1 MDLIVH
7 SVYWPFFLLLSSVL
21 LVILLIGKLKV
32 HPFFAL
38 MLASL
43 YVGMFTPGLSL
54 LPGQNWIN
62 TALELPMIEFG
73 VMAGKIAWVIALA
86 AIIGAA
92 MLESRAAER
101 IVNDLLRYL
110 GESRAAFAL
119 LLCGFILSI
128 PVFFDTVFFLL
139 IPLGIALARKTGKD
153 YVWYV
158 LVIGGGA
165 VINHSIV
172 PPTPGPL
179 IMAETL
185 SLDLGLVILAGL
197 IAGIVPAALV
207 WIVGKK
213 INERLPLPI
222 RIQINKETK
231 VSTLPGIVLSLSP
244 IVLPVGLIAFSS
256 VVSVLV
262 EEVPAWVAFLGNKNT
277 AMALGAVVAVY
288 LWARQQGLSRSQL
301 WQKVNKPLEIGGMI
315 ILITSAGGAYGAMIG
330 HTGIG
335 EVIKL
340 LAEDFHIHYIPLAWL
355 IAAIFKTAQ
364 GSGTVAMIASS
375 SIMAGIMQAGPVMD
389 FHPIYLLLAMGFGS
403 VFLSWM
409 NDSAFWV
416 VARMSGFSE
425 KETLKTWT
433 FLLAVIGIV
442 GLLQVMLVAWLFPL
456 F

>member
-119 LLCGFILSI
+119 QLCGFILSI

-197 IAGIVPAALV
+197 IAGIVPTALV

-222 RIQINKETK
+222 RIQINQETK

-277 AMALGAVVAVY
+277 AMALGAVIAVY